1 MIGRE
6 RDRVSFEEA
15 RYREGLKKL
24 ADTEVVVAELQ
35 TQIEIMQPKVE
46 VAAKAAGEL
55 MIVVQ
60 RDQEAADKQQAIVE
74 ADVSAANVT
83 AGEVDQVATAVQADL
98 DAALPA
104 YYEALESLK
113 SLDKKAVQ
121 EVKSFA
127 KPPEMVSF
135 TLEAVCVLFAKKP
148 SWDEGKKLMN
158 DPKFIENLLNFDKDN
173 MEAKWISTLKKKYLS
188 NERFTPEAVGKV
200 SSAAKCLCM
209 WVHAMVTYD
218 MVAKTIAPKKASLEK
233 AQAELAEVMAK
244 VDAKK
249 AELQGVLDKVAG
261 LQKKLADTIANKA
274 DLEGQAQTMLDQM
287 GRAEKLLGG
296 LGGEKVRWRE
306 SADRLA
312 AQKVTLVGDIM
323 LSAGTLAYLG
333 PFTAEYRRQL
343 TEAWIVMND
352 EKGIPVGGAFTL
364 EVRPSEQSVVSWW
377 RGGVARRGV
386 VGVGCPPRAAPQPRA
401 LLIPTPPPL
410 PLRARW
416 PTL

>member
-1 MIGRE
+1 M
-6 RDRVSFEEA
+6 
-15 RYREGLKKL
+15 
-24 ADTEVVVAELQ
+24 
-35 TQIEIMQPKVE
+35 
-46 VAAKAAGEL
+46 
-55 MIVVQ
+55 
-60 RDQEAADKQQAIVE
+60 
-74 ADVSAANVT
+74 
-83 AGEVDQVATAVQADL
+83 
-98 DAALPA
+98 
-104 YYEALESLK
+104 
-113 SLDKKAVQ
+113 
-121 EVKSFA
+121 
-127 KPPEMVSF
+127 
-135 TLEAVCVLFAKKP
+135 CVLFAKKP

-364 EVRPSEQSVVSWW
+364 EVRPSERSVVSLLPSH
-377 RGGVARRGV
+377 GAASSASDARPV
-386 VGVGCPPRAAPQPRA
+386 PISSKPSSSQ
-401 LLIPTPPPL
+401 PPPL
-410 PLRARW
+410 PPQGRAGR
-416 PTL
+416 PCGAARVADAGPAGRPVLHRERHALDHGPKVGAVHRPAGAGQQLDPRHVGR